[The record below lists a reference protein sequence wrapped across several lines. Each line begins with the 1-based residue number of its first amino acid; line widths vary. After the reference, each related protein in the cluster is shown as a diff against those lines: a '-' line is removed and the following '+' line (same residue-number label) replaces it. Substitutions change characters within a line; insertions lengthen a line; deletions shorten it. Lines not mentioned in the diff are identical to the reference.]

1 MPFRTIKKWVF
12 VIEGLNAFACTYYFN
27 YLLFL
32 LRDQFSF
39 GSFESLLCVAVH
51 GGVYA
56 LASWVGG
63 RFAQRR
69 GYHAALLLGFM
80 GMAAALGAGA
90 WILGHSEPMPR
101 MALYGQLGVLML
113 WTVAMCF
120 TWPTLQ
126 ALISEGESREG
137 IARQVGIYNLVWA
150 GCSAVAYATGG
161 VLFETLGARSL
172 FWLPILLYA
181 VQLVML
187 GFIAKGVRMAHAL
200 AGQVGAAHTP
210 AAHPEAAAFHQP
222 VKPRT
227 FLTMA
232 RLAIPFAYIAINTLL
247 AVIPDRARALNLS
260 TAEAGAFNSLWF
272 FVRLGAF
279 VLLWRWTGWH
289 YRFRW
294 LLAAFAGLSISFIVL
309 LTSEQFVLLVVAQ
322 VVFGFAA
329 GLIYYSSLFYAM
341 DVGGAKG
348 EHGGFHESGIGL
360 GICLGPALGAA
371 TLHFA
376 PSRPDSGA
384 WAVAALLACAF
395 AALIWLRVRK

>member
-1 MPFRTIKKWVF
+1 MPFRAIKKWVF
-12 VIEGLNAFACTYYFN
+12 VLEGLNAFACTYYFN

-32 LRDQFSF
+32 LRDDF
-39 GSFESLLCVAVH
+39 GFGNFGNLLCVAVH

-56 LASWVGG
+56 LASWAGG
-63 RFAQRR
+63 QFAQRR
-69 GYHAALLLGFM
+69 GYHAALQIGFL
-80 GMAAALGAGA
+80 GMAAALGVGA
-90 WILGHSEPMPR
+90 MMLDAAPR
-101 MALYGQLGVLML
+101 TALAAQIAVLMV

-126 ALISEGESREG
+126 AVISEGESREG
-137 IARQVGIYNLVWA
+137 IARQIGIYNLVWA
-150 GCSAVAYATGG
+150 GSAAVGYATGG
-161 VLFETLGARSL
+161 VLFEALGARSL
-172 FWLPILLYA
+172 FWLPILFHSA
-181 VQLVML
+181 QLVLL
-187 GFIAKGVRMAHAL
+187 GIIAQGVRMAHAMS
-200 AGQVGAAHTP
+200 GEIGAAHTP
-210 AAHPEAAAFHQP
+210 PSHPEATALRQP
-222 VKPRT
+222 VKPET

-232 RLAIPFAYIAINTLL
+232 RVAIPFAYIAINTLL

-260 TAEAGAFNSLWF
+260 TAEAGVLNSLWF

-294 LLAAFAGLSISFIVL
+294 LLAAFAGLAVAFLVL
-309 LTSEQFVLLVVAQ
+309 LTSEQVVLLLVAQ
-322 VVFGFAA
+322 VVFGFST

-341 DVGGAKG
+341 DVGEAKG
-348 EHGGFHESGIGL
+348 EHGGFHESAIGL

-384 WAVAALLACAF
+384 WAVVALLACGF
-395 AALIWLRVRK
+395 VALLWLRWRK